1 MWGTQGLYALYCQIS
16 ERSDNRKGCEGM
28 KINRLLVASVAVST
42 AVVKLMS
49 NAKKIVPRRRRK
61 AVSEEE

>member
-1 MWGTQGLYALYCQIS
+1 
-16 ERSDNRKGCEGM
+16 M
-28 KINRLLVASVAVST
+28 KLNRLLVASVAVST